1 MRLVSREVLA
11 LREVLEDGEEDLEE
25 ANHRS
30 PDQGD
35 STSIGRAGIAAVFS
49 YAQSA
54 RDTQNFHFVTSV
66 NNSSDDLNVRLNY
79 ALAGTTVGRWCLH
92 SRAATIQLGNVR
104 GRFRRA
110 CWFCAIA

>member
-54 RDTQNFHFVTSV
+54 RGHTKLPLRHF
-66 NNSSDDLNVRLNY
+66 REQQQ
-79 ALAGTTVGRWCLH
+79 R
-92 SRAATIQLGNVR
+92 
-104 GRFRRA
+104 
-110 CWFCAIA
+110 